1 MMNELLELV
10 RNQSRGG
17 VEYCSTVAGSSS
29 SNIVKNKDSFG
40 WRAQRVFPLTKSP
53 FETNGD
59 S

>member
-10 RNQSRGG
+10 RNQSRG

-29 SNIVKNKDSFG
+29 SNIVKYKDSYG